1 MVTDLLSWIAQERDL
16 AFAALMLMGFI
27 EACPGLG
34 LFISGAI
41 LLSAASLIYA
51 EGLLSLPEIVSAAV
65 IGAFISDQFGFY
77 LGRYLGAELID
88 LPWMQ
93 KRAGLVE
100 KTQAQLRRFGA
111 FTVVIGRLLTMVRSL
126 VPMLLGASGLSS
138 IKFFLFDVIAC
149 GIWGAGLAGLV
160 LGVGSVLGA

>member
-65 IGAFISDQFGFY
+65 IGA
-77 LGRYLGAELID
+77 
-88 LPWMQ
+88 
-93 KRAGLVE
+93 
-100 KTQAQLRRFGA
+100 
-111 FTVVIGRLLTMVRSL
+111 
-126 VPMLLGASGLSS
+126 
-138 IKFFLFDVIAC
+138 
-149 GIWGAGLAGLV
+149 
-160 LGVGSVLGA
+160 